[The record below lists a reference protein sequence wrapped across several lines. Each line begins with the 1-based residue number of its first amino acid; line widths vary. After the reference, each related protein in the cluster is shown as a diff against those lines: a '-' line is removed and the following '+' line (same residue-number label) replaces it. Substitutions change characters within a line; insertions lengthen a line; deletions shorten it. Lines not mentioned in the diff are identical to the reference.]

1 MEFEPSRL
9 RRGEVIVGASA
20 IVLLALMFV
29 APWYGFSG
37 EAERSARALGVS
49 TTVTGWQQ
57 LTTLRWLM
65 LVTIVAALALT
76 VFQGTRAAPALPASL
91 SVITLVLSVI
101 TSLAL
106 IYRLIES
113 PAPLL
118 SPKVGAFL
126 GLLAALVMSYGAFR
140 SLREE
145 DPLDPARS
153 AAIPT
158 VGLRS

>member
-20 IVLLALMFV
+20 IALLALMFV

-37 EAERSARALGVS
+37 AAERSARALGVS
-49 TTVTGWQQ
+49 TTFTGWQQ

-76 VFQGTRAAPALPASL
+76 VFQGTRAAPALPASF
-91 SVITLVLSVI
+91 SVIALVLSGI

-113 PAPLL
+113 PSPLL

-126 GLLAALVMSYGAFR
+126 GLLSALVMSYGAFR

-145 DPLDPARS
+145 DPPDPARS